1 MSDSYKV
8 KQKLNLDEDINK
20 MRQEGYKMGEIKTL
34 IKSVYKNTKAKIKKN
49 LEIKSDILTPEKT
62 SLI

>member
-1 MSDSYKV
+1 MSDSYKI